1 MKIQA
6 ADDVVGNEDLHPSIG
21 RVHLR
26 GARKLRWVIG
36 AQGRFDGKGKGRTE
50 KRHQSDSWAIPERAL
65 DMAKQKRSTVGQEVL
80 QGAREALA
88 AIKGD
93 KTAVRVT
100 IIPRIDVAEIRR
112 RLKMTQAEFSR
123 AFSLSLDSVKNWEQG
138 HRSPVGPAKVLLAI
152 IAKDPLGVQK
162 ALAAYR

>member
-1 MKIQA
+1 
-6 ADDVVGNEDLHPSIG
+6 
-21 RVHLR
+21 
-26 GARKLRWVIG
+26 
-36 AQGRFDGKGKGRTE
+36 
-50 KRHQSDSWAIPERAL
+50 
-65 DMAKQKRSTVGQEVL
+65 MAKQKRSTVGQEIL

-100 IIPRIDVAEIRR
+100 IIPRIDVGEIRR
-112 RLKMTQAEFSR
+112 RLKMTQVEFSR

-138 HRSPVGPAKVLLAI
+138 HRAPVGPAKVLLAV
-152 IAKDPLGVQK
+152 IARDPLGVQK